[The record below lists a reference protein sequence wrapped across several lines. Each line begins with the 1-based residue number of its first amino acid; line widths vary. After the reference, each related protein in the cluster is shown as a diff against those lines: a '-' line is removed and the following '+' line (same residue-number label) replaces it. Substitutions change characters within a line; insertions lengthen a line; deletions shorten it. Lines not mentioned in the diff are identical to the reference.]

1 MIQIDQ
7 EAAQEAQVL
16 KQLQEI
22 VPTIPKDGAVSNL
35 DIIEN
40 VIQYI
45 MVLQNELE
53 QEEPTNQIHLRPN
66 SSCLMQE
73 CNNLFSSNLQSKT
86 I

>member
-1 MIQIDQ
+1 MIHELLNQ
-7 EAAQEAQVL
+7 EETQVL
-16 KQLQEI
+16 KKLQQI
-22 VPTIPKDGAVSNL
+22 VPTIPKDGKVSNL

-53 QEEPTNQIHLRPN
+53 QEEPNNAARGT
-66 SSCLMQE
+66 SSLLMQE
-73 CNNLFSSNLQSKT
+73 CSNLFNANLQSKT

>member
-1 MIQIDQ
+1 MIHELLNQ
-7 EAAQEAQVL
+7 EETQVL
-16 KQLQEI
+16 KKLQQI
-22 VPTIPKDGAVSNL
+22 VPTIPKDGKVSNL

-53 QEEPTNQIHLRPN
+53 QEEPNNAAHST
-66 SSCLMQE
+66 SSLLMQE
-73 CNNLFSSNLQSKT
+73 CSNLFNANLQSKT

>member
-1 MIQIDQ
+1 MIQLNP
-7 EAAQEAQVL
+7 EETQVL
-16 KQLQEI
+16 KKLQEL
-22 VPTIPKDGAVSNL
+22 VPTIPKDGKVSNL

-53 QEEPTNQIHLRPN
+53 QEEPGSQLSHPN
-66 SSCLMQE
+66 TSCLMQE
-73 CNNLFSSNLQSKT
+73 CANLFNSNLQSKT

>member
-1 MIQIDQ
+1 MIHELLNQ
-7 EAAQEAQVL
+7 EETQVL
-16 KQLQEI
+16 KKLQQI
-22 VPTIPKDGAVSNL
+22 VPTIPKDSKVSNL

-53 QEEPTNQIHLRPN
+53 QEEPNGAHST
-66 SSCLMQE
+66 SSLLMQE
-73 CNNLFSSNLQSKT
+73 CSNLFNANLQSKT

>member
-1 MIQIDQ
+1 MIQLNK
-7 EAAQEAQVL
+7 EEAQVL
-16 KQLQEI
+16 KKLQEI
-22 VPTIPKDGAVSNL
+22 VPTIPKDGKVSNL

-53 QEEPTNQIHLRPN
+53 LEQEEPNNAMSHANT
-66 SSCLMQE
+66 SYLMQE
-73 CNNLFSSNLQSKT
+73 CTNLFNSNLQSKT